1 MMGKIVIEVG
11 KLCGGLM
18 GTAFFKEEGST
29 WTLDD

>member
-18 GTAFFKEEGST
+18 AAAFFKEEGST
-29 WTLDD
+29 WTLGD